1 MTWAYVCGIIVC
13 IIFSHI
19 FSSAEMSYSSCNR
32 MRLENARDDGSKR
45 AKVAVKIVDN
55 FDDSLSAIL
64 IGNNL
69 ANIANSSLGSLLV
82 LELCNGDDSY
92 AWVSTLT
99 ITILVIIF
107 GETIPKIIAKSSA
120 NRLALTYAYFV
131 RGLTIIFMP
140 LIRLV
145 VGLIKLLTLGL
156 KGEAEDTDEE
166 AAVEELSSIIETAED
181 EDVLDEDRSELVQAA
196 IDFSDIMASEVM
208 TARVDVVALDIDED
222 MADQIEMIE
231 NAPFSRIP
239 VYEDSVDNVIGVLYL
254 NHFLK
259 ALAGDEKPDIR
270 SLLMPPCY
278 VYKTMK
284 LPAVLTELR
293 KAKQHLAIVTDEYG
307 GTLGILSMED
317 VLEQLVGEI
326 WDDTDEIKEEILERS
341 DGEFELDGDMSISD
355 FIDLVGIRERDFE
368 AESETV
374 GGWTIEMFG
383 SFPSVGDSFDYEDLH
398 ITVLE
403 MDGLRV
409 EKVLV
414 VKKPPE
420 ADNEDRYGVPTVVE
434 FETLGYEATG
444 SATATI
450 AVNSITDNY
459 GVSFYA
465 SVTVT
470 PGADCAGYYYAMIE
484 KTAYDA
490 AANLGETIC
499 KQNGVKYRAATEDT
513 TFSTDYYFA
522 ESYLVLIPVDNNG
535 KMSAPVTSE
544 LLTTSAK

>member
-1 MTWAYVCGIIVC
+1 MIWAYVCGIIIC
-13 IIFSHI
+13 IIFSNI

-32 MRLENARDDGSKR
+32 MRLENSHEDGSKK
-45 AKVAVKIVDN
+45 AGVALKIVDK

-69 ANIANSSLGSLLV
+69 VNITNSTLGSLLI
-82 LELCNGDDSY
+82 LEIFGGDESY
-92 AWVSTLT
+92 AWISTLV
-99 ITILVIIF
+99 ITVLVIIF
-107 GETIPKIIAKSSA
+107 GETIPKIVAKSSA
-120 NRLALTYAYFV
+120 NRLAESYAYFV
-131 RGLTIIFMP
+131 RGLTIVLMP

-145 VGLIKLLTLGL
+145 VGLVKLLTLGL
-156 KGEAEDTDEE
+156 KGEEDDDDEE

-222 MADQIEMIE
+222 MAEKLRVIES
-231 NAPFSRIP
+231 APYSRIP
-239 VYEDSVDNVIGVLYL
+239 VYEDSIDNIIGVLYL

-259 ALAGDEKPDIR
+259 ALAGEETPDIR
-270 SLLMPPCY
+270 SLLMKPCY

-284 LPAVLTELR
+284 LPAVLAELR

-326 WDDTDEIKEEILERS
+326 WDDTDVVKEEILERS
-341 DGEFELDGDMSISD
+341 TGELELDGDMSISD
-355 FIDLVGIRERDFE
+355 FLDLVDIRERDFD

-383 SFPSVGDSFDYEDLH
+383 AFPKVGDSFDYENLH

-414 VKKPPE
+414 VRDPE
-420 ADNEDRYGVPTVVE
+420 T
-434 FETLGYEATG
+434 
-444 SATATI
+444 
-450 AVNSITDNY
+450 
-459 GVSFYA
+459 
-465 SVTVT
+465 
-470 PGADCAGYYYAMIE
+470 
-484 KTAYDA
+484 KT
-490 AANLGETIC
+490 E
-499 KQNGVKYRAATEDT
+499 E
-513 TFSTDYYFA
+513 
-522 ESYLVLIPVDNNG
+522 
-535 KMSAPVTSE
+535 
-544 LLTTSAK
+544 